1 MVFRVG
7 YSIRAIKETV
17 RKTISFDKI
26 HNVNPKKLEEDM
38 ITNLKLHDAL
48 QSNEIYHNFCVEV
61 HANKKNESNR
71 TEKGKKSKK

>member
-1 MVFRVG
+1 MLFRVG
-7 YSIRAIKETV
+7 YSTRAIKETV
-17 RKTISFDKI
+17 GKTISFDKI

-38 ITNLKLHDAL
+38 ITNLRLHSVL

-61 HANKKNESNR
+61 HASKKNDSKR

>member
-7 YSIRAIKETV
+7 YSIRAIKETA

-26 HNVNPKKLEEDM
+26 HNVNPKKMEEDM
-38 ITNLKLHDAL
+38 ITNLKLHDVL
-48 QSNEIYHNFCVEV
+48 QSNEIYHTFCVEV

-71 TEKGKKSKK
+71 NRERKKI